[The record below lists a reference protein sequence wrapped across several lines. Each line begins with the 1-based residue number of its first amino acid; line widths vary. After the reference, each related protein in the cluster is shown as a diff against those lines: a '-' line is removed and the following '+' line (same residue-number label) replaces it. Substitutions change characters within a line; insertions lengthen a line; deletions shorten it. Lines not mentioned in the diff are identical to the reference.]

1 MLPAIERSAGNAF
14 RGSSQAVVADDR
26 VTPARWYRPLVP
38 RGLVWVAAEGEVPI
52 GFACTEP
59 FADALHLW
67 ALAVRFD
74 AQRQG
79 AGRAL
84 VLAVAADARARD
96 LPAVTLTTFRDIP
109 WNGPFYARLGFVEVP
124 HAEANPRLAGLRT
137 HEAALGL
144 DVANRCVMRL
154 AL

>member
-1 MLPAIERSAGNAF
+1 
-14 RGSSQAVVADDR
+14 VADDR
-26 VTPARWYRPLVP
+26 VTPAQWYRPLVP
-38 RGLVWVAAEGEVPI
+38 RGLIWVATEGDRPF

-67 ALAVRFD
+67 ELAVRHE
-74 AQRQG
+74 AQRRG

-84 VLAVAADARARD
+84 VIAVAGDARAKN

-124 HAEANPRLAGLRT
+124 HADANPRLAGLRGR
-137 HEAALGL
+137 EAAVGL
-144 DVANRCVMRL
+144 DIANRCIMRL

>member
-1 MLPAIERSAGNAF
+1 
-14 RGSSQAVVADDR
+14 
-26 VTPARWYRPLVP
+26 VTPARWYRSFVP
-38 RGLVWVAAEGEVPI
+38 RGLVWVATEGDVPF
-52 GFACTEP
+52 GFAFAEP
-59 FADALHLW
+59 FEDALHLW
-67 ALAVRFD
+67 ELD

-84 VLAVAADARARD
+84 VMAVAADARARN

-109 WNGPFYARLGFVEVP
+109 WNTPFYTRLGFVEVP
-124 HAEANPRLAGLRT
+124 QAGANPRLAGLRA

-144 DVANRCVMRL
+144 DVANRWIMRL